1 MGKFGRKFWEAISR
15 LNPGADAG
23 EVRRCSVLDALL
35 TELDDQQIRD
45 FIMGNERPEFESAF
59 EQRLWKMGIKDATC
73 RTSEGGQ
80 TVEIAFNFDEQ
91 PEPPRTHLH
100 SYIRG
105 IAQELK
111 PEASCGTIVYTGR
124 GRRLIAS
131 FRFEPRRTGMDQF
144 RRYRERRA

>member
-1 MGKFGRKFWEAISR
+1 MGKFGRTFWETISR
-15 LNPGADAG
+15 LNSGADAG

-45 FIMGNERPEFESAF
+45 FIMGNERPELESEFEKW
-59 EQRLWKMGIKDATC
+59 LWKLGFKDVTC

-80 TVEIAFNFDEQ
+80 AVEITFNFDAQ
-91 PEPPRTHLH
+91 PEPPRTHIH
-100 SYIRG
+100 SFLNG
-105 IAQELK
+105 IARELK
-111 PEASCGTIVYTGR
+111 PGFSCGTILYTGR